1 MNINKKKIGVAIT
14 GSFCTIQDAIIEFER
29 LVFLGADLT
38 PIISNSVAT
47 INSRF
52 GRAEDIKKRIE
63 LITGKECIET
73 IADAEPIGPKKELDL
88 LLVAP
93 CTGNTLGK
101 IANGITD
108 TPVTMAVKAQLRNQ
122 KPVVLAIST
131 NDGLAASAKNL
142 GILLNTKNIYFVPF
156 GQDDPEKKPTSL
168 VARFGLIVPT
178 IEHAL
183 EGKQIEPILV

>member
-1 MNINKKKIGVAIT
+1 MNVNNKKIGIAIT

-29 LVFLGADLT
+29 LVFLGADVI
-38 PIISNSVAT
+38 PILSNSVAT
-47 INSRF
+47 TNSRF
-52 GRAEDIKKRIE
+52 GRAEDLRKRIE

-73 IADAEPIGPKKELDL
+73 IAEAEPLGPKKLLDL

-93 CTGNTLGK
+93 CTGNTMGK

-108 TPVTMAVKAQLRNQ
+108 TSVTMAVKAHLRNQ
-122 KPVVLAIST
+122 KPVVLAIAT
-131 NDGLAASAKNL
+131 NDGLAANAKNL
-142 GILLNTKNIYFVPF
+142 GVLLNTKNVYFVPF
-156 GQDDPEKKPTSL
+156 GQDDSENKPTSL
-168 VARFGLIVPT
+168 VASFGLIVPA

>member
-1 MNINKKKIGVAIT
+1 MNVNKKKIGVAIT

-38 PIISNSVAT
+38 PIISNNVAT

-88 LLVAP
+88 VLVAP

-122 KPVVLAIST
+122 RPVVIAIST

-142 GILLNTKNIYFVPF
+142 GVLLNTKNIYFVPF

-168 VARFGLIVPT
+168 IARFGLIVPT

-183 EGKQIEPILV
+183 DGRQIEPILV

>member
-1 MNINKKKIGVAIT
+1 MNVNNKKIGVAIT

-29 LVFLGADLT
+29 LVFLGADIT
-38 PIISNSVAT
+38 PILSNSVAT

-52 GRAEDIKKRIE
+52 GRAEDLKKRIE

-73 IADAEPIGPKKELDL
+73 IAEAEPLGPKKALDIV
-88 LLVAP
+88 LVAP

-108 TPVTMAVKAQLRNQ
+108 TSVTMCVKAHLRNQ
-122 KPVVLAIST
+122 KPVVMAIAT

-142 GILLNTKNIYFVPF
+142 GVLLNTKNIYFVPF
-156 GQDDPEKKPTSL
+156 GQDDSENKPTSL
-168 VARFGLIVPT
+168 VARFGLIVPA
-178 IEHAL
+178 IEYAL
-183 EGKQIEPILV
+183 DGKQIEPILV

>member
-1 MNINKKKIGVAIT
+1 MNINGKKLGFALT
-14 GSFCTIQDAIIEFER
+14 GSFCTIQDVIIELER
-29 LVFLGADLT
+29 LVFLGADVT
-38 PIISNSVAT
+38 PILSNSVAT

-52 GRAEDIKKRIE
+52 GRAEDIRRRVE
-63 LITGKECIET
+63 LITGKQCIET
-73 IADAEPIGPKKELDL
+73 IAEAEPIGPKKWFDL

-108 TPVTMAVKAQLRNQ
+108 TPVTMALKANLRNGM
-122 KPVVLAIST
+122 PVVLAIAT

-142 GILLNTKNIYFVPF
+142 GLLLNAKNVYFVPF

-178 IEHAL
+178 LEFAL
-183 EGKQIEPILV
+183 EGKQIEPVLV

>member
-1 MNINKKKIGVAIT
+1 MNVNNKKIGVAIT

-29 LVFLGADLT
+29 LVFLGADIT
-38 PIISNSVAT
+38 PILSNSVSI

-63 LITGKECIET
+63 LITGKECIEN
-73 IADAEPIGPKKELDL
+73 IADAEPIGPKKMLDL
-88 LLVAP
+88 VLVAP

-108 TPVTMAVKAQLRNQ
+108 TTVTMAVKAHLRNQ
-122 KPVVLAIST
+122 KPVVLAIAT
-131 NDGLAASAKNL
+131 NDGLSASAKNL
-142 GILLNTKNIYFVPF
+142 GVLLNTKNIYLVPF
-156 GQDDPEKKPTSL
+156 GQDDPENKPTSL

-183 EGKQIEPILV
+183 DGKQIEPILV

>member
-1 MNINKKKIGVAIT
+1 MNVNKKKIGVAIS

-38 PIISNSVAT
+38 PIISNNVAT

-52 GRAEDIKKRIE
+52 GRADDIKKRIE

-88 LLVAP
+88 ILVAP

-122 KPVVLAIST
+122 KPVVIAIST

-142 GILLNTKNIYFVPF
+142 GVLLNTKNIYFVPF

-178 IEHAL
+178 IENAL
-183 EGKQIEPILV
+183 DGKQIEPILV